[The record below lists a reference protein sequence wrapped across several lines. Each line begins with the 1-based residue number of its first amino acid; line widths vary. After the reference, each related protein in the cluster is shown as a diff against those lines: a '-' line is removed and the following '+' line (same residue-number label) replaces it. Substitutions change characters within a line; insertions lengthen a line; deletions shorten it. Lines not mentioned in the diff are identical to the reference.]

1 MQWEGVDQRDPH
13 QHLGAVALGAGPH
26 PHLGPHKPPRGGNV
40 ESLTFPLMPHIE
52 NKQVEFHVHVKN
64 NGLDLASLPF
74 PLPLPLDS
82 HEGIYGIFIPSCAH
96 EYKCK

>member
-1 MQWEGVDQRDPH
+1 MASGD
-13 QHLGAVALGAGPH
+13 GSH
-26 PHLGPHKPPRGGNV
+26 PHLGPHKPLGHGNA

-64 NGLDLASLPF
+64 NGLDLASLSF

-82 HEGIYGIFIPSCAH
+82 HEGIYGIFNPSCAH
-96 EYKCK
+96 IYICIEYKCK